1 MKHLIIILLLS
12 IGLVSCDKESDVFPY
27 KNKILKGFVVT
38 SIAFDK
44 LGNAWI
50 GTYKKGLIRCNYN
63 GGSVVFNSSNSI
75 IADNAVINDIAVD
88 SKNNIW
94 IGCNGIVKYDGI
106 KFTMYNSTN
115 TPIPEDNV
123 QSIAIDSKDNVWFT
137 SCRFKLGGIVKYDG
151 TNWNV
156 YTPSNSILPANLV
169 TKISVDKSDNVWLA
183 MTEFVNNAY
192 IIKISNNQWQKYS
205 SNELGF
211 SPYYVSDIKMNSKN
225 KLVCSVDYS
234 LSSTA
239 INKGPKLFSFDGATT
254 FTQITND
261 EVNSVQ
267 NIMIDNKDR
276 VWCTLIG
283 GYALYDGKSWTYDL
297 TTFAND
303 GVFTIKQSPDGR
315 IWIGTG
321 NGICIQDQ
329 F

>member
-1 MKHLIIILLLS
+1 MRNLLYIILLS
-12 IGLVSCDKESDVFPY
+12 VCLVACDNGTDVLPY
-27 KNKILKGFVVT
+27 KSKILNGFFVT

-44 LGNAWI
+44 LGNTWV
-50 GTYKKGLIRCNYN
+50 GTYKQGLIRCNFN
-63 GGSVVFNSSNSI
+63 GGSTVFNSSNSI
-75 IADNAVINDIAVD
+75 IPDNAVINDIAVD

-94 IGCNGIVKYDGI
+94 IGCNGIIKYDGV
-106 KFTMYNSTN
+106 KFTAYNSQN

-123 QSIAIDSKDNVWFT
+123 QSIAIDSKNNVWFT
-137 SCRFKLGGIVKYDG
+137 ACRFKLGGIVKYDG

-169 TKISVDKSDNVWLA
+169 NRITIDKSDNVWLA
-183 MTEFVNNAY
+183 LTVFVNNSY
-192 IIKISNNQWQKYS
+192 LIKISNNQWQQYS
-205 SNELGF
+205 AKELGF

-225 KLVCSVDYS
+225 KLFCSVDYS

-239 INKGPKLFSFDGATT
+239 VNKGPKLFSFDGASS
-254 FTQITND
+254 TQITGD
-261 EVNSVQ
+261 ETNSVQ

-276 VWCTLIG
+276 VWCTLNG
-283 GYALYDGKSWTYDL
+283 GYALYDGKIWQSDL
-297 TTFAND
+297 STFAND
-303 GVFTIKQSPDGR
+303 GVFTIKQAPDSR

>member
-1 MKHLIIILLLS
+1 MRNLLYIILLS
-12 IGLVSCDKESDVFPY
+12 VCLVACDNGTDVLPY
-27 KNKILKGFVVT
+27 KSKILNGFFVT

-44 LGNAWI
+44 LGNTWV
-50 GTYKKGLIRCNYN
+50 GTYKQGLIRCNFN
-63 GGSVVFNSSNSI
+63 GGSTVFNSSNSI
-75 IADNAVINDIAVD
+75 IPDNAVINDIAVD
-88 SKNNIW
+88 SKNNVW
-94 IGCNGIVKYDGI
+94 IGCNGIIKYDGI
-106 KFTMYNSTN
+106 KFAMYNFQN

-123 QSIAIDSKDNVWFT
+123 QSIAIDSKNNVWFT
-137 SCRFKLGGIVKYDG
+137 ACRFKSGGIVKYDG

-169 TKISVDKSDNVWLA
+169 NKITVDKSDNVWLA
-183 MTEFVNNAY
+183 LTVFVNNSY
-192 IIKISNNQWQKYS
+192 LIKISNNQWQQYS
-205 SNELGF
+205 TKELGF

-225 KLVCSVDYS
+225 KLFCSVDYS

-239 INKGPKLFSFDGATT
+239 VNKGPKLFSFDGAAS
-254 FTQITND
+254 TQITDN

-276 VWCTLIG
+276 VWCTLNG
-283 GYALYDGKSWTYDL
+283 GYALYDGKIWQSDL
-297 TTFAND
+297 STFAND
-303 GVFTIKQSPDGR
+303 GVFTIKQAPDSR